1 MNVFD
6 IVFKTHYSSIKIQI
20 QTFKHNLIVIIFMDS
35 LCFSY
40 CLYKGSIS
48 FNVILE
54 LQYDHQ
60 VMKVDHQSLPYDG
73 IDKQV
78 VKIV

>member
-1 MNVFD
+1 
-6 IVFKTHYSSIKIQI
+6 
-20 QTFKHNLIVIIFMDS
+20 MDS